1 HFTVS
6 LLLSYLQCKQTIC
19 CCNKKCYISSFLL
32 QFFIFYINNKRNKT
46 KFKLPYKM
54 CHFFQNKKQILL
66 IVSALHIEIYLI
78 ENFIR
83 QQMLLSFII
92 SFFASRILVAL

>member
-1 HFTVS
+1 MK
-6 LLLSYLQCKQTIC
+6 LIQ
-19 CCNKKCYISSFLL
+19 
-32 QFFIFYINNKRNKT
+32 NNKRNKT

-78 ENFIR
+78 ERFIR
-83 QQMLLSFII
+83 QQMLSSF
-92 SFFASRILVAL
+92 STSTSASRFRVLDRKSTRLNSSHVSISYAVFCLKNKIANTHL